1 MVNNAESGY
10 VSNLVD
16 FPREKWKKGG
26 SDGNDGGNGM
36 DDLKRRVERTEE
48 NIAQIKIDL
57 ATLTA
62 RSEHF
67 ATKSDTDAL
76 RITTQSEIHEVA
88 VDLARLKS
96 DLTIAINH
104 VGSQLSGME
113 GSLKTKIS
121 EAITS
126 QTKWMFTGL
135 LAVIAMVL
143 TFVKFAIH

>member
-67 ATKSDTDAL
+67 ATKSSLDSL
-76 RITTQSEIHEVA
+76 VSRSETFST
-88 VDLARLKS
+88 KS
-96 DLTIAINH
+96 DVESVRTEIYRAKAELSAEFTREIRSVSRSIWIPLT
-104 VGSQLSGME
+104 VGLVG
-113 GSLKTKIS
+113 
-121 EAITS
+121 
-126 QTKWMFTGL
+126 GL
-135 LAVIAMVL
+135 LLWAVKMFL
-143 TFVKFAIH
+143 TR